1 MARLKP
7 SVNLFA
13 LLDRNDPGDK
23 LVPDF
28 DNADAKQEVTAAKH
42 KKKPTPAADHTKDLL
57 GQAYPSA
64 RDYVIRK
71 NQRERQARAKAKAE
85 AEARA
90 KAEAE
95 ARAKAKASNGVSG
108 DDKSAGASADSSK
121 AQGAAKQGRY
131 YNNNN
136 YNGASRNQQFG
147 MPGRFEAL
155 RRQQGSMSMNEAPP
169 AEGVEAPPAPQQAP
183 PPPPPSLDDTT
194 EFPSLKWC

>member
-1 MARLKP
+1 MAGLKP

-28 DNADAKQEVTAAKH
+28 DDADAKQEVTAAKH

-71 NQRERQARAKAKAE
+71 NQLERQARAKAKTEVE
-85 AEARA
+85 AKARA
-90 KAEAE
+90 KG
-95 ARAKAKASNGVSG
+95 KANNGVSG
-108 DDKSAGASADSSK
+108 GDKSAGASTDSSK
-121 AQGAAKQGRY
+121 VQGPAKQGRY

>member
-1 MARLKP
+1 MAGLKP

-42 KKKPTPAADHTKDLL
+42 KKKPTPATDHTKDLL

-71 NQRERQARAKAKAE
+71 NQLERQARAKA
-85 AEARA
+85 RA
-90 KAEAE
+90 KAEAK
-95 ARAKAKASNGVSG
+95 AKAKGNNGVSG
-108 DDKSAGASADSSK
+108 GDKSAGASTDSSK
-121 AQGAAKQGRY
+121 VQDAAKQGRY

-136 YNGASRNQQFG
+136 YKGASRNQQFG
-147 MPGRFEAL
+147 MSGRFGAP
-155 RRQQGSMSMNEAPP
+155 RSQQASSMSMNEAPP
-169 AEGVEAPPAPQQAP
+169 AEGVEAPPAPQKAP
-183 PPPPPSLDDTT
+183 PTPPPSLDDTN
-194 EFPSLKWC
+194 EFPSLK

>member
-1 MARLKP
+1 MAGLKP

-28 DNADAKQEVTAAKH
+28 DDADAKQEVTTAKH

-71 NQRERQARAKAKAE
+71 NQLERQARANARAE
-85 AEARA
+85 AEA
-90 KAEAE
+90 K
-95 ARAKAKASNGVSG
+95 AKAKAKNGVSR
-108 DDKSAGASADSSK
+108 DDKGGGASADSSK
-121 AQGAAKQGRY
+121 VQDAAKQGRY

-136 YNGASRNQQFG
+136 YNGSSRNQQFG
-147 MPGRFEAL
+147 MSGRFGGPK
-155 RRQQGSMSMNEAPP
+155 RQQASMSLNEAAP

-183 PPPPPSLDDTT
+183 PPPPPPSLDDTI
-194 EFPSLKWC
+194 EFPSLK

>member
-1 MARLKP
+1 MAGLKP

-13 LLDRNDPGDK
+13 LLDRNDPGDN

-147 MPGRFEAL
+147 APKR
-155 RRQQGSMSMNEAPP
+155 SMNEAAP
-169 AEGVEAPPAPQQAP
+169 AEGVEAPAAPQQAP

-194 EFPSLKWC
+194 EFPSLK